1 MDLKRRLKSQNAP
14 VIISICIALVLSLG
28 VWATSHCAFSSSDIR
43 GTASEVHN
51 TVQPAVGQDITTL
64 ARLGK
69 AFASI
74 AKSAIPAVVSVQVEK
89 TLKQEQITE
98 EDPFGFFNDPFFRR
112 FFGPEGP
119 MFGNPHKFRQMG
131 LGSGFIISQD
141 GYILTNNHVVSGAD
155 VIKVKLYDG
164 REFKAKVIGTDPQS
178 DIAVIKIPATNLPVL
193 KLGDSDKIEVG
204 EWAIAI
210 GNPFGLK
217 ETVTVGVISAK
228 GRDRVGISDYEDF
241 IQTDAAINPG
251 NSGGPLLN
259 IYGEVIGINT
269 AIFSKSGGYMGI
281 GFAIPINMAKV
292 IKDQLIAKG
301 KITRGW
307 LGVVIQDVTEDLAK
321 SFGLKKKEGVL
332 VADVTNGSPAEKA
345 GIKREDVI
353 IELNG
358 VKINDSGELRN
369 KIALTAPGTVVK
381 LEIERNGKRLS
392 IPVTIAEQPQ
402 GIAASLTQPKL
413 LERLG
418 FTVQDI
424 TPEIAEQLGYKRGQG
439 VVISDVEYGS
449 IAAQVGLRPGMLI
462 EEVNRQRVHNV
473 VEFNKALL
481 KQNKMVLLRIRYGQI
496 SQYIT
501 LSLE

>member
-1 MDLKRRLKSQNAP
+1 
-14 VIISICIALVLSLG
+14 
-28 VWATSHCAFSSSDIR
+28 
-43 GTASEVHN
+43 
-51 TVQPAVGQDITTL
+51 
-64 ARLGK
+64 
-69 AFASI
+69 
-74 AKSAIPAVVSVQVEK
+74 
-89 TLKQEQITE
+89 
-98 EDPFGFFNDPFFRR
+98 
-112 FFGPEGP
+112 
-119 MFGNPHKFRQMG
+119 
-131 LGSGFIISQD
+131 
-141 GYILTNNHVVSGAD
+141 
-155 VIKVKLYDG
+155 
-164 REFKAKVIGTDPQS
+164 
-178 DIAVIKIPATNLPVL
+178 
-193 KLGDSDKIEVG
+193 
-204 EWAIAI
+204 
-210 GNPFGLK
+210 
-217 ETVTVGVISAK
+217 
-228 GRDRVGISDYEDF
+228 
-241 IQTDAAINPG
+241 
-251 NSGGPLLN
+251 
-259 IYGEVIGINT
+259 
-269 AIFSKSGGYMGI
+269 
-281 GFAIPINMAKV
+281 
-292 IKDQLIAKG
+292 
-301 KITRGW
+301 
-307 LGVVIQDVTEDLAK
+307 
-321 SFGLKKKEGVL
+321 KKKEGVL
-332 VADVTNGSPAEKA
+332 VADVSNGSPAEKA